1 MAEFNKSEFQ
11 KYLATKKKLTK
22 EFKNVDELEEK
33 YKKVM
38 QTKTKLNEYQKS
50 YHNDMMKNDPEY
62 VAKRKEYNKQSY
74 QRYKEKNPYIPKKK
88 ATQSTTQQ
96 QVEEIAQP
104 ETIQEKEQTK
114 QIKNL
119 DSFFDNF
126 KTLGI

>member
-1 MAEFNKSEFQ
+1 MDKSEF
-11 KYLATKKKLTK
+11 KRFLETKKKLTK

-38 QTKTKLNEYQKS
+38 QTKTKLNEYQKT
-50 YHNDMMKNDPEY
+50 YHKDMMENDANY

-88 ATQSTTQQ
+88 ATQSTITQT
-96 QVEEIAQP
+96 VKEKEQP
-104 ETIQEKEQTK
+104 EPIQEKEQTK

-119 DSFFDNF
+119 DSFFNNF